1 MSKLRITL
9 IIQLALFA
17 VWGGYLLV
25 MNNTAA
31 PDEIYLETE
40 PVDPR
45 DLLSGAFV
53 ALNYVIG
60 APDAGGCRSLA
71 GSGGNRRVYVR
82 LEKSDR
88 TAAAGGR
95 ALPIFEATDC
105 ALQPV
110 KNGGLW
116 ARGDLLAGNWRGPRI
131 YYGIE
136 KFFVN
141 ENDPLKDARSGSVVA
156 KVALDRM
163 NNLRITGLVKKD

>member
-1 MSKLRITL
+1 V
-9 IIQLALFA
+9 FA
-17 VWGGYLLV
+17 VWGGYLFV
-25 MNNTAA
+25 MNNTAS

-45 DLLSGAFV
+45 DLLSGTYV
-53 ALNYVIG
+53 ALSYAIG
-60 APDAGGCRSLA
+60 TPDAGGCRSLA
-71 GSGGNRRVYVR
+71 GESGGTRRVYVR
-82 LEKSDR
+82 LEKSAR

-110 KNGGLW
+110 KNIGLW
-116 ARGDLLAGNWRGPRI
+116 ARGDVLAGNWRGPRI

-141 ENDPLKDARSGSVVA
+141 ENDLLKDARSGSVVA

-163 NNLRITGLVKKD
+163 NNLRITDLVRKD

>member
-1 MSKLRITL
+1 MNKLRVTL
-9 IIQLALFA
+9 IIQLAFFA
-17 VWGGYLLV
+17 AWGGYLFV
-25 MNNTAA
+25 MNSTAS
-31 PDEIYLETE
+31 PEEIYLETE

-45 DLLSGAFV
+45 DLLSGTYV
-53 ALNYVIG
+53 ALNYAIG
-60 APDAGGCRSLA
+60 DPNAGGCQALA

-82 LEKSDR
+82 LEKSAR
-88 TAAAGGR
+88 TASAGGR

-116 ARGDLLAGNWRGPRI
+116 ARGDVLSGNWRGPRI

-141 ENDPLKDARSGSVVA
+141 ENDPLKDARSGSVAA

-163 NNLRITGLVKKD
+163 NNLRITELVRKD

>member
-9 IIQLALFA
+9 IVQLAFFA
-17 VWGGYLLV
+17 VWGGYLFV
-25 MNNTAA
+25 MNNTAS

-45 DLLSGAFV
+45 DLLSGTFV
-53 ALNYVIG
+53 ALSYGIG
-60 APDAGGCRSLA
+60 APDSGGCQTLTGA
-71 GSGGNRRVYVR
+71 GGNRRVYVR
-82 LEKSDR
+82 LEKSAK
-88 TAAAGGR
+88 TVMSEGR
-95 ALPIFEATDC
+95 VLPIFEATDC

-141 ENDPLKDARSGSVVA
+141 ENDPLKDARSGAVVA

-163 NNLRITGLVKKD
+163 NNLRITGLVRKD